1 MPRARRP
8 LHAHVPSAPSSEES
22 TATREAVA
30 GELTQLTQI
39 CTEVAGER
47 YAELVAAGDSESA
60 RAASEMAH
68 ELAEILRN
76 RAQQWQP
83 ERE

>member
-1 MPRARRP
+1 MHAVPSTRMFSPPQAQRHRRP
-8 LHAHVPSAPSSEES
+8 
-22 TATREAVA
+22 REAVA
-30 GELTQLTQI
+30 DELTQLTQV

-47 YAELVAAGDSESA
+47 YAELVAAGDSEGA
-60 RAASEMAH
+60 TAASELAH

-83 ERE
+83 DSE

>member
-1 MPRARRP
+1 
-8 LHAHVPSAPSSEES
+8 
-22 TATREAVA
+22 VA
-30 GELTQLTQI
+30 DELTQLTQV

-47 YAELVAAGDSESA
+47 YAELVAAGDSEGA
-60 RAASEMAH
+60 TAASELAH

-83 ERE
+83 DSE

>member
-8 LHAHVPSAPSSEES
+8 LHAHVSSAPSSEAS

-30 GELTQLTQI
+30 GELTQLTQV

-47 YAELVAAGDSESA
+47 YAELVAAGDSAAAS
-60 RAASEMAH
+60 AASEMAH

-83 ERE
+83 E